1 MAFPRP
7 KEEEEE
13 EEEAHR
19 NGDDQQGR
27 SKARPAPENKEKI
40 SLRPPHCAEQTE
52 LLSPRGIRPP
62 CPRARARRG
71 RRRVQRS
78 RRRAAHYSAGAGEAR
93 IVRGVSEEEARQA
106 ARGDGE
112 AR

>member
-40 SLRPPHCAEQTE
+40 SLRPPHCAEQTDRTP
-52 LLSPRGIRPP
+52 LTSWYSTSMS
-62 CPRARARRG
+62 ARAREAWPPKG
-71 RRRVQRS
+71 AEIQEEGCTLQRRRW
-78 RRRAAHYSAGAGEAR
+78 
-93 IVRGVSEEEARQA
+93 
-106 ARGDGE
+106 
-112 AR
+112 